1 MTYYLPS
8 QVNDLERDFRPDSLE
23 VFSEL
28 CFSILHFT
36 LRAFEHLIKVGARV
50 KAGVREFPTYGE
62 VKHAKIDLAEAKIIT
77 LFKEKLNL
85 DVNQPRD
92 GGKGSS
98 NDGNTARTAFDNPEI
113 FSYITGISVE
123 LIKRFD
129 IIRYW
134 FFLSMSSSCSHI
146 YIFYFIVV
154 VVQHFS
160 SICVISPFLL
170 QILKL
175 LTFARAYT
183 SFEMFHFISISICT
197 VF

>member
-1 MTYYLPS
+1 M
-8 QVNDLERDFRPDSLE
+8 EA
-23 VFSEL
+23 FSEL

-36 LRAFEHLIKVGARV
+36 LRSFEHLIKVGARV
-50 KAGVREFPTYGE
+50 KAGVREFPAYGP
-62 VKHAKIDLAEAKIIT
+62 VKHAKIDLAEAHMIT
-77 LFKEKLNL
+77 LFKELLNL

-146 YIFYFIVV
+146 YIFLFRVERRG
-154 VVQHFS
+154 S
-160 SICVISPFLL
+160 SE
-170 QILKL
+170 
-175 LTFARAYT
+175 ARTESCNEY
-183 SFEMFHFISISICT
+183 IK
-197 VF
+197 